1 MEVGF
6 KFNNIEII
14 EKIATGGMGEVFKAI
29 QKVSELFERLVVVK
43 NIKSIYTDDKL
54 FTNMFFNEARIT
66 AKLIHENI
74 VQIYDLNKVNDEYY
88 ILMEYIDGKDLFQ
101 MGKVAFSKKELVP
114 IPIILRII
122 EQVCNGLKYAHDFSD
137 ATGKPYNIVHRDISL
152 QNVMVTYT
160 GMVKVLDF
168 GVMQTTEFSN
178 PEAVSKVPGKA
189 NYMSPEL
196 IRGEDADKRSDIFSL
211 GIVFYQMLTGRKPFK
226 HTDVNLLMEQI
237 LKDEVPPPSMILP
250 SIPKEVDNIILKM
263 LEKDRKNRFQSA
275 NELQHELE
283 DYMFRNQLRV
293 SNYTLEKYMRY
304 LFEQ

>member
-29 QKVSELFERLVVVK
+29 QKVSDLFERLVVVK

-114 IPIILRII
+114 IPIILRVI

-152 QNVMVTYT
+152 QNIMVTYT

-196 IRGEDADKRSDIFSL
+196 IRGEDADKRSDVFSL

-226 HTDVNLLMEQI
+226 HTDINLLMEQI
-237 LKDEVPPPSMILP
+237 LKDDVPPPSTILP
-250 SIPKEVDNIILKM
+250 SIPKEIDNIILKM
-263 LEKDRKNRFQSA
+263 LEKDRRNRFQSA

-283 DYMFRNQLRV
+283 DYMFKNQLRV

>member
-29 QKVSELFERLVVVK
+29 QKVSDLFERLVVVK

-74 VQIYDLNKVNDEYY
+74 VQIYDLNKVNNEYY

-114 IPIILRII
+114 IPIILRVI

-196 IRGEDADKRSDIFSL
+196 IRGEDADKRSDVFSL

-226 HTDVNLLMEQI
+226 HTDINLLMEQI
-237 LKDEVPPPSMILP
+237 LKVEVPPPSTILP
-250 SIPKEVDNIILKM
+250 SIPKEIDNIILKM
-263 LEKDRKNRFQSA
+263 LEKDRKNRFQST

-283 DYMFRNQLRV
+283 NYMFKHQLRV